1 MERIK
6 EVFRLSEV
14 ITDNGQSMTPIYKL
28 RENANKFGISESD
41 MRKYLMNY
49 PQEYH
54 EYIEQILQKIYHP
67 TEENLRKDEILRT
80 RLTRFSLQIISQ
92 DSSWTDLRKRLKE
105 KGITEQ
111 QYYDLLVKNT
121 TPPIVDEVLHLI
133 VNHVYHSDEERLT
146 APLHLQVDETG
157 HYPYLTLEITES
169 SLKEVQRR
177 NFDLMDECEMRL
189 HTEKPA
195 VNQKKCG
202 YKGARCKDTTC
213 DGTQKKGCLLD
224 QVANIKVSD

>member
-14 ITDNGQSMTPIYKL
+14 ITDSGQSMTPIYKL
-28 RENANKFGISESD
+28 RENATKFGISESD

-121 TPPIVDEVLHLI
+121 TPPIVDEVLRLI
-133 VNHVYHSDEERLT
+133 VNHVYHSHEERLI
-146 APLHLQVDETG
+146 APLHLQIDETG
-157 HYPYLTLEITES
+157 NYPYLTLEITES
-169 SLKEVQRR
+169 GLKEVQRR
-177 NFDLMDECEMRL
+177 NFDLMDECELRL
-189 HTEKPA
+189 HTEKPS

>member
-14 ITDNGQSMTPIYKL
+14 ITDSGQSITPIYKL

-49 PQEYH
+49 PKEYH

-67 TEENLRKDEILRT
+67 TKENLRKDEILHT

-92 DSSWTDLRKRLKE
+92 DSSFTDLRKRLKE

-121 TPPIVDEVLHLI
+121 TPPIVDEVLRLI
-133 VNHVYHSDEERLT
+133 VNHVYHSHEERLI

-189 HTEKPA
+189 QIEKPS

-202 YKGARCKDTTC
+202 YKGGSCKDTTC

>member
-14 ITDNGQSMTPIYKL
+14 ITDSGQSMTPIYKL
-28 RENANKFGISESD
+28 RENATKFGISESD

-80 RLTRFSLQIISQ
+80 RLTRFSVQIISQ
-92 DSSWTDLRKRLKE
+92 DSSWSDLRKRLKE

-121 TPPIVDEVLHLI
+121 TPPIVDEILRLI
-133 VNHVYHSDEERLT
+133 VNHVYHSHEERLI

-189 HTEKPA
+189 HTDSS
-195 VNQKKCG
+195 VNQK
-202 YKGARCKDTTC
+202 YFE
-213 DGTQKKGCLLD
+213 L
-224 QVANIKVSD
+224 VSNSYLMLVLAAAIAPESLVNFKSSAIGD

>member
-1 MERIK
+1 MEKIK

-14 ITDNGQSMTPIYKL
+14 ITDSGQSMTPIYKL
-28 RENANKFGISESD
+28 RENATKFGISESD

-67 TEENLRKDEILRT
+67 TEENLRGDDILRT

-121 TPPIVDEVLHLI
+121 TPPIVDEVLRLI
-133 VNHVYHSDEERLT
+133 VNHVYHSHEERLI
-146 APLHLQVDETG
+146 APLHLQIDETG
-157 HYPYLTLEITES
+157 NYPYLTLEITES
-169 SLKEVQRR
+169 GLKEVQRR
-177 NFDLMDECEMRL
+177 NFDLMDECELRL

>member
-1 MERIK
+1 MEKIK

-14 ITDNGQSMTPIYKL
+14 ITDSGQSITPIYKL
-28 RENANKFGISESD
+28 RENATKFGISESD
-41 MRKYLMNY
+41 MRKYLGNY

-92 DSSWTDLRKRLKE
+92 DSSWTALRKQLKE

-121 TPPIVDEVLHLI
+121 TPPIVDEILRLI

-146 APLHLQVDETG
+146 SPLHLQVDETG
-157 HYPYLTLEITES
+157 NYPYLTLEITES

-189 HTEKPA
+189 HTDPS

-202 YKGARCKDTTC
+202 YKGGSCKDTTC

>member
-121 TPPIVDEVLHLI
+121 TPPIVDEVLRLI
-133 VNHVYHSDEERLT
+133 VNHVYHSHEERLI
-146 APLHLQVDETG
+146 APLHLQIDETG
-157 HYPYLTLEITES
+157 NYPYLTLEITES
-169 SLKEVQRR
+169 GLKEVQRR
-177 NFDLMDECEMRL
+177 NFDLMDECELRL

-202 YKGARCKDTTC
+202 YKGGSCKDTTC